1 MKQLNNA
8 LIFGINY
15 GGSVWRGKE
24 GSLYAEYP
32 LCKPVVYLEKNKG
45 KFEKAIMNDSITDGV
60 KTYTKP
66 ASW

>member
-1 MKQLNNA
+1 VKQLNNA

-32 LCKPVVYLEKNKG
+32 IIDKLQIVVRDWSSGVYIVKWQGENGKVLVNKLI
-45 KFEKAIMNDSITDGV
+45 KV
-60 KTYTKP
+60 
-66 ASW
+66 